1 MQSPIRPIG
10 FLMVAEL
17 FERMAYY
24 GVRSIF
30 VLFLTQTLL
39 WDRMQAVEW
48 YGTVTM
54 IVYIASVVGGLAA
67 DLSRLP
73 ALMAIIGNSLTTL
86 GIFGLAFSGS
96 DMVVYS
102 SGALIAFGSGMY
114 KPSVVAAL
122 YRASFTVKHRFDFIF
137 TIFYVAINIGAFM
150 GPPLIAGFGDTVSP
164 EDFRTGFIVAG
175 CISLIPTAL
184 IALNYKYLVYND
196 LIYNNQTNRLNDLSI
211 TSMVL
216 WFLVSIIF
224 WVGYELYQTYNDVFS
239 STSLAVAL
247 AFMGLAMYIVVLPLN
262 LIRSFRPALKIA
274 IGLALVALTSSLLP
288 ILNAPPGAGLLV
300 LTIAEVL
307 VAPILMSQIV
317 QNASPRFTAT
327 IMGAFMFVTVFTNK
341 LAATLSNAAPAEQPF
356 VQYLISLLC
365 LVFLAALLV
374 IDQIQKKREQSA
386 QFPSY

>member
-1 MQSPIRPIG
+1 
-10 FLMVAEL
+10 MVAEL

-48 YGTVTM
+48 YGTVTT
-54 IVYIASVVGGLAA
+54 IVYIASVIGGLAA

-86 GIFGLAFSGS
+86 GIFGLAFAGS
-96 DMVVYS
+96 DLLVYAS
-102 SGALIAFGSGMY
+102 SALIAFGSGMY

-137 TIFYVAINIGAFM
+137 TIFYVAINIGAFFA
-150 GPPLIAGFGDTVSP
+150 PLIIGGFGDTGNP

-184 IALNYKYLVYND
+184 IALNYKSLVYND
-196 LIYNNQTNRLNDLSI
+196 LIYNNQTYRLNDISV
-211 TSMVL
+211 TNTVL
-216 WFLVSIIF
+216 WFLTSVVF
-224 WVGYELYQTYNDVFS
+224 WVGYEMYPIYSGS
-239 STSLAVAL
+239 SSSAGSQ
-247 AFMGLAMYIVVLPLN
+247 MIVVLVSMFCYIILLPLN
-262 LIRSFRPALKIA
+262 LIRNFRSALKIA

-288 ILNAPPGAGLLV
+288 VLGAPVGSGLL
-300 LTIAEVL
+300 LLAIAETL
-307 VAPILMSQIV
+307 IAPILMSQIV
-317 QNASPRFTAT
+317 LNASPRFTGT
-327 IMGAFMFVTVFTNK
+327 IMGAFMFVTLFTNK
-341 LAATLSNAAPAEQPF
+341 MAGIMSTASPKEQPF

-365 LVFLAALLV
+365 LVFLAALMV
-374 IDQIQKKREQSA
+374 IDQVQKRREQSP
-386 QFPSY
+386 QFPPY